1 VTFPIREAVALAPT
15 ITRYVIEAP
24 LVARKRQAGHF
35 VIVRV
40 AEGGERIPLTIVD
53 GDAARARSP

>member
-1 VTFPIREAVALAPT
+1 MFPIVHAVRLAPT
-15 ITRYVIEAP
+15 LTRFVVKAP

-40 AEGGERIPLTIVD
+40 VETGERIPLTIVD
-53 GDAARARSP
+53 AHP